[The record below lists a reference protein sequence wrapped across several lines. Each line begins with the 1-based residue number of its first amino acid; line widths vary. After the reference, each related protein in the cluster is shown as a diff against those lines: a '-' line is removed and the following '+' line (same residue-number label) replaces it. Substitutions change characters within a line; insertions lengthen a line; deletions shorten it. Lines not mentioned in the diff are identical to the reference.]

1 MAGSFCTSEFAVDSE
16 KPSDTNHQW
25 LRTKVMSSI
34 TFPGFC
40 VKSSSA
46 NVEYDVSST
55 TVTAEPNDDGAG
67 VVIAD
72 ADGSTLGTSRAVSL
86 SVGGNEI
93 TVTVTAEDGIAT
105 KIYTAT
111 LPRAEPSVAWGE
123 RLPDRDIVLES
134 DAIPTGLWADN
145 TNAWVIAH
153 CYAGEVNAYALSE
166 GSKQDELS
174 ITLADWDGCAT
185 AGMVE

>member
-1 MAGSFCTSEFAVDSE
+1 MTCRPQRF
-16 KPSDTNHQW
+16 
-25 LRTKVMSSI
+25 
-34 TFPGFC
+34 
-40 VKSSSA
+40 
-46 NVEYDVSST
+46 
-55 TVTAEPNDDGAG
+55 TAEPNDDGAG
-67 VVIAD
+67 VEIAD
-72 ADGSTLGTSRAVSL
+72 ADRSTLGTSPAVSL

-105 KIYTAT
+105 KIYTVT
-111 LPRAEPSVAWGE
+111 LTRAEPSVAWGE

-166 GSKQDELS
+166 GSETGRVEHHPGRLGR
-174 ITLADWDGCAT
+174 LCHG
-185 AGMVE
+185 GMVE